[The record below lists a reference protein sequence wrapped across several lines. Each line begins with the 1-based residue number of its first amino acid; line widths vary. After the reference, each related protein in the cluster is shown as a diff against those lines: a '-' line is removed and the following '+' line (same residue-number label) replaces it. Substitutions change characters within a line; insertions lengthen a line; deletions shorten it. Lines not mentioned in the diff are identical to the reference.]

1 MSELSHL
8 DAEGRARM
16 IDVGGKAVTRRVAVA
31 SGRLDTTAEVVA
43 LVVADG
49 LKKAD
54 ALATA
59 RIAGIQAAKRTS
71 DFIPL
76 AHLLPLESVT
86 IEFEPLP
93 SNGTEASIGIRAT
106 VAVTAKTG
114 VEMEALTAVAV
125 AGLTLHDMIKAVDPA
140 AVLGDIR
147 LVEKTGG
154 KHGHWTPDSPAGR
167 VPGAE
172 RSVYRDPTA
181 APEAPGTAVVI
192 VSSTGAAAGTREDR
206 TGPLIVDW
214 LRARGYATEDAV
226 VVADADIDD
235 ALGGAVAGSPA
246 LVITTGGT
254 GIHPQ
259 DRTPEATR
267 TVLDR
272 ELPGVAEAIR
282 AAGRAVTPT
291 AALSRALAGIAGTTI
306 VVNLPGSPGGVRD
319 GLAVLETLL
328 PHVHDQIAG
337 GGHE

>member
-16 IDVGGKAVTRRVAVA
+16 IDVGDKAITRRVAVA
-31 SGRLDTTAEVVA
+31 AGRLDTTAEVVA
-43 LVVADG
+43 LLVSDG

-59 RIAGIQAAKRTS
+59 RIAGISAAKRTS
-71 DFIPL
+71 ELIPL
-76 AHLLPLESVT
+76 AHLLPLDSVT
-86 IEFEPLP
+86 VEFEPLS
-93 SNGTEASIGIRAT
+93 SNGAEASVGIRAT

-147 LVEKTGG
+147 LLEKTGG
-154 KHGHWTPDSPAGR
+154 KHGHWTSDAT
-167 VPGAE
+167 A
-172 RSVYRDPTA
+172 PTA
-181 APEAPGTAVVI
+181 RGAAVVL

-214 LRARGYATEDAV
+214 LVARGYSVDAPV
-226 VVADADIDD
+226 VVADADLEG

-282 AAGRAVTPT
+282 AAGLATTPT
-291 AALSRALAGIAGTTI
+291 AALSRALAGIAGSTI

-319 GLAVLETLL
+319 GLAVLDGLL
-328 PHVHDQIAG
+328 PHLHDQIGG

>member
-16 IDVGGKAVTRRVAVA
+16 IDVGGKAVTRRVAIA

-71 DFIPL
+71 DLIPL

-86 IEFEPLP
+86 IEFEPLSSKGP
-93 SNGTEASIGIRAT
+93 ATSIGIRAT

-125 AGLTLHDMIKAVDPA
+125 AGLALHDMIKAVDPGC
-140 AVLGDIR
+140 VLGDIR

-154 KHGHWTPDSPAGR
+154 KHGHWTSGQPRVEERPAQPDASRNP
-167 VPGAE
+167 
-172 RSVYRDPTA
+172 
-181 APEAPGTAVVI
+181 APGTAVVI

-214 LRARGYATEDAV
+214 LRALGYSTEDAV
-226 VVADADIDD
+226 VVADADIEG
-235 ALGGAVAGSPA
+235 ALAGAVAGSPA

-291 AALSRALAGIAGTTI
+291 AALSRAIAGVAGSTI
-306 VVNLPGSPGGVRD
+306 VINLPGSPGGVTD

-328 PHVHDQIAG
+328 PHLHDQIAG